1 MNTKSIFAF
10 ALAAVCCAALQSCD
24 PQAFS
29 MNVEMRYP
37 SRSGLVLDGKSVAVV
52 YLEEDAKKDSVFN
65 EYLANGFASA
75 VEKDYF
81 GGNEEVGLFR
91 IEKDPDGQYA
101 TPDSLINLV
110 METGC
115 DVVFLFDTPEY
126 GEVTV
131 SEKQKSTVG
140 TGQDYYVAA
149 VPVRINLYAFD
160 ALSGKDSVM
169 VWSGSRKLT
178 KNITAD
184 ISQDKD
190 MVKDLLYGELASP
203 AEQLGYSSAKTFS
216 PSWKEET
223 CTFIYFDS
231 PSSWVTAAEYAFDY
245 KWQDAIRIW
254 MKLADTNNSVKRSCA
269 EYNVALACYLMG
281 DNELAIKWLDLSD
294 KDNPISLSKNLRNRI
309 ESRRKIQ

>member
-1 MNTKSIFAF
+1 MNTKSLFAF

-37 SRSGLVLDGKSVAVV
+37 SNSGLVLDGKSVAVV

-75 VEKDYF
+75 IEKDYF
-81 GGNEEVGLFR
+81 GGNEEVSLYR
-91 IEKDPDGQYA
+91 IEKDPEGQYA
-101 TPDSLINLV
+101 SPDSLINLI
-110 METGC
+110 METGS

-126 GEVTV
+126 GEVSV

-160 ALSGKDSVM
+160 SLSGKDSVM

-184 ISQDKD
+184 FSPDRA
-190 MVKDLLYGELASP
+190 MVNEVLWGELASP

-223 CTFIYFDS
+223 YTFIYFDT
-231 PSSWVTAAEYAFDY
+231 PSSWITAAEYALDY
-245 KWQDAIRIW
+245 KWQEAMKIW
-254 MKLADTNNSVKRSCA
+254 MTLADTKNSMRRSCA
-269 EYNVALACYLMG
+269 EYNVAIACYLMG
-281 DNELAIKWLDLSD
+281 DNELALKWLNLSD
-294 KDNPISLSKNLRNRI
+294 KDNPISLSKTLRNRI
-309 ESRRKIQ
+309 ESRRSIK